1 MKSVLLT
8 GAAGGI
14 GMETLRLL
22 VQAGYVTYAGAID
35 DWEMGELDRLKRELA
50 TDRIIP
56 VMLDL
61 RNPEHI
67 ETVIARIEA
76 EAGAS
81 FAAIIPNGA
90 ACPVGTP
97 FELSDIDSIRDVMET
112 NYFGNLRLMLRAA
125 NLLKRNKARV
135 VYVSSMWGLI
145 PAIMAGPYSASK
157 HACEVLFSSIRRE
170 LKPFGVE
177 VIITNP
183 GGVKHTYMVAE
194 HYNSS
199 REYLARLRGCAPDD
213 VCREVRDRGRNSKLV
228 QPRIKADKFYD
239 PHYQLYM
246 QATGDATSEDKL
258 KFIATARSCAED
270 IMKGVQSP
278 APKLRYLTGWDCK
291 VLYFLKRHLPERWFE
306 ALLTSAMLPKKYNI

>member
-14 GMETLRLL
+14 GSETLRLL
-22 VQAGYVTYAGAID
+22 VEAGYRTYAGAID
-35 DWEMGELDRLKRELA
+35 DWEMSELNRLRRELN

-61 RNPEHI
+61 RDREQI
-67 ETVIARIEA
+67 DSVVSRIEA
-76 EAGAS
+76 EAADS
-81 FAAIIPNGA
+81 FAALIPNGA

-97 FELSDIDSIRDVMET
+97 FELSDLDSIRDVMET
-112 NYFGNLRLMLRAA
+112 NYFGNLHLMLRAA
-125 NLLKRNKARV
+125 NLLKRNKSRV

-157 HACEVLFSSIRRE
+157 HACEALFATIRRE
-170 LKPFGVE
+170 LAPFGVK

-194 HYNSS
+194 HYHGS
-199 REYLARLRGCAPDD
+199 RDYLARLRGCTPEEI
-213 VCREVRDRGRNSKLV
+213 CSETRDRGKNSKLQ
-228 QPRIKADKFYD
+228 QPKIKDDRFYD

-246 QATGDATSEDKL
+246 EATRDATSEDKL
-258 KFIATARSCAED
+258 KFIATARLCALD

-278 APKLRYLTGWDCK
+278 HPKLRYLTGWDCK
-291 VLYFLKRHLPERWFE
+291 VLHFLKRYLPERWFE
-306 ALLTSAMLPKKYNI
+306 KLLVAAMLPRKYSL